1 MAVVSWL
8 DIDSTSGL
16 SGLPGLPDPSELRD
30 LVIDA
35 SLRSI
40 L

>member
-1 MAVVSWL
+1 L

-16 SGLPGLPDPSELRD
+16 SGFPDASALRD

-35 SLRSI
+35 LLRRI